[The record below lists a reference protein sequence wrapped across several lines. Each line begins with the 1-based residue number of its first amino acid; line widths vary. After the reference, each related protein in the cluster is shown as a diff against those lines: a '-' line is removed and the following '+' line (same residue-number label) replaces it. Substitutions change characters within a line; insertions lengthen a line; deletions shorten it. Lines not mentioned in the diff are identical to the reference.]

1 MEIKIV
7 DRSGHNIPEYSVGK
21 NVIMKNLC
29 FIVLIFI
36 ILTGSGCSARMYKG
50 GNENVK
56 GTAYDSATFSYFYG
70 EALKQ
75 KLLGN
80 AGDAIKYL
88 EQCVKINPKSDAA
101 YYQLAQITLQ
111 RGDMENGKEFAIKA
125 VKLDEKNLWY
135 LTMLGDIYYQEKN
148 MDSAAV
154 YYEKA
159 RKIS

>member
-1 MEIKIV
+1 MV
-7 DRSGHNIPEYSVGK
+7 
-21 NVIMKNLC
+21 
-29 FIVLIFI
+29 VLP
-36 ILTGSGCSARMYKG
+36 GCTKAAIEKV
-50 GNENVK
+50 N

-88 EQCVKINPKSDAA
+88 EQCVKINPESDAA

-125 VKLDEKNLWY
+125 VKMDEKNLWY

-148 MDSAAV
+148 MDSAAL

-159 RKIS
+159 VKEFPGK